1 MPVGAGRARGFTLME
16 VMIALMIFGL
26 LAAMLQQVASGYMSN
41 YRRIES
47 QTMASW
53 IAQNRLTEMRLQD
66 QMPATGQSDDEL
78 EFGGHEWEVETDVS
92 NTEDSAIR
100 RVEITLYRV
109 QPNHGNPVQQ
119 LVFTGFLGQRNR

>member
-1 MPVGAGRARGFTLME
+1 MALTPERSRGFTLIE

-26 LAAMLQQVASGYMSN
+26 LAATLQQVASGYMNN

-66 QMPATGQSDDEL
+66 QMPATGESDDKV
-78 EFGGHEWEVETDVS
+78 EFGGHEWEVETVVRA
-92 NTEDSAIR
+92 TEDPAIR
-100 RVEITLYRV
+100 RVEMTLYRV
-109 QPNHGNPVQQ
+109 DQRGDPVQQ
-119 LVFTGFLGQRNR
+119 LVFTGFLGQRN

>member
-1 MPVGAGRARGFTLME
+1 MARRCNHGFTLIE

-26 LAAMLQQVASGYMSN
+26 LAAMLQQVASGYINN

-53 IAQNRLTEMRLQD
+53 IAQNHLTEMRLQD
-66 QMPATGQSDDEL
+66 QMPGTGLSEEEI
-78 EFGGHEWEVETDVS
+78 EFGGHEWEMEIEVS
-92 NTEDSAIR
+92 ETEDSAIR
-100 RVEITLYRV
+100 RVEMTLYRMGAN
-109 QPNHGNPVQQ
+109 QRERRQQ

>member
-1 MPVGAGRARGFTLME
+1 MPGTPHRAHGFTLME

-26 LAAMLQQVASGYMSN
+26 LAATLQQVASGYMNN

-66 QMPATGQSDDEL
+66 QMPATGESDDEV
-78 EFGGHEWEVETDVS
+78 EFGGHEWEVETAVS
-92 NTEDSAIR
+92 DTEDPAIR
-100 RVEITLYRV
+100 RVEMTLYRV
-109 QPNHGNPVQQ
+109 DQRGDPVQQ